1 MEEQEKAAPKRKWR
15 AIIEEHPGTALA
27 IGAGIAA
34 LAGAEW
40 AVGAL
45 IGLGA
50 AMLLTRK
57 TGPEMREQLRQ
68 RWRNWTAPQPPK
80 QA

>member
-1 MEEQEKAAPKRKWR
+1 MEEQKPAPKKQLR
-15 AIIEEHPGTALA
+15 AIIEEHPGTTLA
-27 IGAGIAA
+27 VGAAIAA

-45 IGLGA
+45 IGIGA

-57 TGPEMREQLRQ
+57 SGPEMREQLRQ
-68 RWRNWTAPQPPK
+68 RWRSWTSPQPPK
-80 QA
+80 EA